1 MIVAPAQKMRVL
13 SWNLLHGQKI
23 PPTNSQ
29 NWQEEL
35 STAAKAVANRM
46 HPDFLALQ
54 EVDNFQPRSGG
65 INQIKLIAE
74 SMKFRYW
81 AYLPTLIGTPGE
93 KWRKV
98 KDLHQATM
106 TEENYQNDQIDN
118 VASYGIALA
127 TNIPIKKLHS
137 LKLGRSLIG
146 TPLMF
151 PKDNGK
157 GVRFIYV
164 KDEPR
169 MALVAELENGFTIAT
184 THLSFVPGVNIFQL
198 NKLSALLTELAGV
211 SVIAGDLN
219 LPANLP
225 SKTSG
230 FRSVLSQS
238 TYPSWNPKVQFDYI
252 MARKSLLKKVG
263 ITFQEIKS
271 INPGISDHIPIGVT
285 LQI

>member
-1 MIVAPAQKMRVL
+1 MVVAPVQKMRVI

-23 PPTNSQ
+23 PPTHTQ
-29 NWQEEL
+29 NWQLEL
-35 STAAKAVANRM
+35 ETAAKTVADKM
-46 HPDFLALQ
+46 QPDFLALQ
-54 EVDNFQPRSGG
+54 EVDNFQSRSGF
-65 INQIKLIAE
+65 INQSKLIAE
-74 SMKFRYW
+74 SMQLKHW

-93 KWRKV
+93 KWRAV
-98 KDLHQATM
+98 KDLNQAIITSENHQS
-106 TEENYQNDQIDN
+106 ND

-127 TNIPIKKLHS
+127 TNQPIKKLYVK
-137 LKLGRSLIG
+137 KLGRSLIG
-146 TPLMF
+146 MPLLI

-169 MALVAELENGFTIAT
+169 VALIAELENGFTIAT

-198 NKLSALLTELAGV
+198 NKISSFLKKLAGI
-211 SVIAGDLN
+211 SVLMGDLN

-225 SKTSG
+225 SKLSG

-238 TYPSWNPKVQFDYI
+238 TYPSWGPKIQFDYI
-252 MARKSLLKKVG
+252 MARKSLLKDSRL
-263 ITFQEIKS
+263 IHQEIKS
-271 INPGISDHIPIGVT
+271 TNPGISDHIPIGVT

>member
-1 MIVAPAQKMRVL
+1 MVVASVQKMRVI

-23 PPTNSQ
+23 PPTGTQ
-29 NWQEEL
+29 NWQLEL
-35 STAAKAVANRM
+35 ETAAKTVADKM
-46 HPDFLALQ
+46 QPDFLALQ
-54 EVDNFQPRSGG
+54 EVDNFQSRSGF
-65 INQIKLIAE
+65 INQSKLIAE
-74 SMKFRYW
+74 SMQLKHW

-93 KWRKV
+93 KWHAV
-98 KDLHQATM
+98 KDLNKAIITSENHQS
-106 TEENYQNDQIDN
+106 ND

-127 TNIPIKKLHS
+127 TNQPIKKLYAK
-137 LKLGRSLIG
+137 KLGRSLIG
-146 TPLMF
+146 MPLLI

-169 MALVAELENGFTIAT
+169 VALIAELENGFTIAT

-198 NKLSALLTELAGV
+198 NKLSSFLKKLAGI
-211 SVIAGDLN
+211 SVLMGDLN

-225 SKTSG
+225 SKLSG

-238 TYPSWNPKVQFDYI
+238 TYPSWGPKIQFDYI
-252 MARKSLLKKVG
+252 MARKSLLKDSRL
-263 ITFQEIKS
+263 IHQEIKS
-271 INPGISDHIPIGVT
+271 TNPGISDHIPIGVM

>member
-1 MIVAPAQKMRVL
+1 MVVAPVQKMRVI

-23 PPTNSQ
+23 PPTGTQ
-29 NWQEEL
+29 NWQVEL
-35 STAAKAVANRM
+35 ETAAKTVSDKM
-46 HPDFLALQ
+46 QPDFLALQ
-54 EVDNFQPRSGG
+54 EVDNFQSRSGF
-65 INQIKLIAE
+65 INQSKLIAE
-74 SMKFRYW
+74 SMQLKHW

-93 KWRKV
+93 KWRAV
-98 KDLHQATM
+98 KDLNQAIITSENHQS
-106 TEENYQNDQIDN
+106 ND

-127 TNIPIKKLHS
+127 TNQPIKKLYVK
-137 LKLGRSLIG
+137 KLGRSLIG
-146 TPLMF
+146 MPLLI

-169 MALVAELENGFTIAT
+169 VALIAELENGFTIAT

-198 NKLSALLTELAGV
+198 NKISSFLKKLAGI
-211 SVIAGDLN
+211 SVLIGDLN

-225 SKTSG
+225 SKLSG

-238 TYPSWNPKVQFDYI
+238 TYPSWGPKIQFDYI
-252 MARKSLLKKVG
+252 MARKGLLKDSRL
-263 ITFQEIKS
+263 IHQEIKS
-271 INPGISDHIPIGVT
+271 TNPGISDHIPIGVM

>member
-1 MIVAPAQKMRVL
+1 MVVAPVQKMRVI

-23 PPTNSQ
+23 PPTGTQ
-29 NWQEEL
+29 NWQVEL
-35 STAAKAVANRM
+35 ETAAKTVSDKM
-46 HPDFLALQ
+46 QPDFLALQ
-54 EVDNFQPRSGG
+54 EVDNFQSRSGF
-65 INQIKLIAE
+65 INQSKLIAE
-74 SMKFRYW
+74 SMQLKHW

-93 KWRKV
+93 KWRAV
-98 KDLHQATM
+98 KDLNQAIITSENHQS
-106 TEENYQNDQIDN
+106 ND

-127 TNIPIKKLHS
+127 TNQPIKKLYVK
-137 LKLGRSLIG
+137 KLGRSLIG
-146 TPLMF
+146 MPLLI

-169 MALVAELENGFTIAT
+169 VALIAELENGLTIAT

-198 NKLSALLTELAGV
+198 NKISSFLKKLAGI
-211 SVIAGDLN
+211 SVLMGDLN

-225 SKTSG
+225 SKLSG

-238 TYPSWNPKVQFDYI
+238 TYPSWGPKIQFDYI
-252 MARKSLLKKVG
+252 MARKSLLKDSRL
-263 ITFQEIKS
+263 IHQEIKS
-271 INPGISDHIPIGVT
+271 TNPGISDHIPIGVM

>member
-1 MIVAPAQKMRVL
+1 MVVAPVQKMRVI

-23 PPTNSQ
+23 PPTGTQ
-29 NWQEEL
+29 NWQVEL
-35 STAAKAVANRM
+35 ETAAKTVSDKM
-46 HPDFLALQ
+46 QPDFLALQ
-54 EVDNFQPRSGG
+54 EVDNFQSRSGF
-65 INQIKLIAE
+65 INQSKLIAE
-74 SMKFRYW
+74 SMQLKHW

-93 KWRKV
+93 KWRSV
-98 KDLHQATM
+98 KDLNQAIITSENHQS
-106 TEENYQNDQIDN
+106 ND

-127 TNIPIKKLHS
+127 TNQPIKKLYVK
-137 LKLGRSLIG
+137 KLGRSLIG
-146 TPLMF
+146 MPLLI

-169 MALVAELENGFTIAT
+169 VALIAELENGFTIAT

-198 NKLSALLTELAGV
+198 NKISSFLKKLAGI
-211 SVIAGDLN
+211 SVLIGDLN

-225 SKTSG
+225 SKLSG

-238 TYPSWNPKVQFDYI
+238 TYPSWGPKIQFDYI
-252 MARKSLLKKVG
+252 MARKSLLKDSLLTK
-263 ITFQEIKS
+263 QEIKS
-271 INPGISDHIPIGVT
+271 TNPGISDHIPIGVM